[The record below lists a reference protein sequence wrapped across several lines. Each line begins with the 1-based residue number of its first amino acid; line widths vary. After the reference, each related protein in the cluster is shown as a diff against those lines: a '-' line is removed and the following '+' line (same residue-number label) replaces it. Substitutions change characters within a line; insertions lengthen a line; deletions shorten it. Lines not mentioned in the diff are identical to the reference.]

1 MARTGIGR
9 VHLVWFPPWS
19 KRPMGFKRGAPWTD
33 NVKAL
38 SAPQLKACVAL
49 AEAAYAA
56 YGTRGKINGIPA
68 VAIKVQAAVPAGP
81 GVHGGVSPAE
91 RARISHDATA
101 KRISAL
107 RALIAMKERV
117 VAR

>member
-1 MARTGIGR
+1 MAKTGIGR
-9 VHLVWFPPWS
+9 VHLAWAPPWS
-19 KRPMGFKRGAPWTD
+19 SRPIIFKQGAPWTG

-56 YGTRGKINGIPA
+56 YGTRGKINGMPA
-68 VAIKVQAAVPAGP
+68 VAVKVQAAVPTGQ
-81 GVHGGVSPAE
+81 GVHGGMSVGE
-91 RARISHDATA
+91 RARIKHDATA

-107 RALIAMKERV
+107 KSLIAMKERT
-117 VAR
+117 